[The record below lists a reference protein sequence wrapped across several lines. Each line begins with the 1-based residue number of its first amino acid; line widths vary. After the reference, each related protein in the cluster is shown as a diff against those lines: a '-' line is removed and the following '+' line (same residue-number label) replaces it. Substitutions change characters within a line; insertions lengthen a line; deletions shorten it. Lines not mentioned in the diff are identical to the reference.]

1 MFLYGAGLEQDE
13 ATAAQWASAA
23 ANSGLQDIIFT
34 YFYTVT
40 RSGWR
45 MSTPLYSVCSM
56 NFRYVPHFEEAQYLM
71 GTMLLS
77 GQGERAFQIGC
88 LRSCRFGGVSCRG
101 VSKNCQVWN
110 KIWPGQ
116 LIGLNRRESD
126 LPSAIG
132 EIQPSAI
139 RQPCKDTSMLS
150 TTWAWC
156 AEAASCC
163 ECHQQ
168 RFSRQNIPSFLFQ
181 CLLASLSILLDFG
194 WLCYD
199 CSILFSKGFRKAKT
213 VKRGKDLPGG
223 RFWQRKQHCLA
234 ALQVL
239 LPRLESGDGVP
250 EETQGSSRKSV
261 WVFSGFDKIIPIFD
275 TSMITWHGIGSQR
288 HCHFW
293 MWTK

>member
-1 MFLYGAGLEQDE
+1 MKQLLLNGHLQLPIVAYRTSFLHIFILWLDLVDACRHLCIQSVQWILDMFHILRRPNIL
-13 ATAAQWASAA
+13 WA
-23 ANSGLQDIIFT
+23 
-34 YFYTVT
+34 
-40 RSGWR
+40 
-45 MSTPLYSVCSM
+45 PC
-56 NFRYVPHFEEAQYLM
+56 
-71 GTMLLS
+71 
-77 GQGERAFQIGC
+77 
-88 LRSCRFGGVSCRG
+88 SCRVKVRELFKLDAWGHVDLEGSLAGVSRKTARCG
-101 VSKNCQVWN
+101 TKYGLGSSLVWTGGN
-110 KIWPGQ
+110 PTS
-116 LIGLNRRESD
+116 L
-126 LPSAIG
+126 
-132 EIQPSAI
+132 QPSERSSHRPSGSPAGT
-139 RQPCKDTSMLS
+139 RRCSVQLGLDAPRR
-150 TTWAWC
+150 
-156 AEAASCC
+156 SCC

-168 RFSRQNIPSFLFQ
+168 RFSRPNIPSFLFQ
-181 CLLASLSILLDFG
+181 CLLASLSILLDVG